1 MDRSGRRG
9 SGKQFP
15 EDSLTPA
22 YYGLLVAAADRADTA
37 RRREELSRKRALRR
51 QTVAIVDDRITNLKI
66 LERLAASLDDRVE
79 VRTFDHPQRA
89 LDYAGASPPDLVI
102 TDFKM
107 PDLDGAEFIRR
118 FRAAPSCADVPVMVI
133 TAYEDRDLR
142 YQALEAGATDFLL
155 SPVDHHEFRVRSRN
169 LLMLRRQQLM
179 LKERASSLEEQIAVE
194 EQRHRDAL
202 RHSHELLMRVIDAVP
217 VLVSATDHEG
227 RYVFVN
233 DFYARHIGRP
243 VASIVGLTPVAVQ
256 DAPETRAALERDRR
270 IVAGLDPPG
279 SFEEAIVLPSGENRV
294 LLTTKALLRD
304 HDHRPSLVV
313 TASLD
318 ISDRKEAELALVAA
332 KEEAELAS
340 RSKTEFLA
348 NMSHELRTPL
358 NAIIGFSQVMA
369 EEVLG
374 PLGSARYSGYARDIA
389 SSAQHLLGII
399 SDILDVSKLEAGKV
413 EIEDEDVDIGQM
425 VRDILHLVVE
435 RARSL
440 DIAIDIEI
448 GAAVPQLRADGLK
461 LKQVLL
467 NLITNAIK
475 FSHPGGRVRIRACV
489 AEEGMR
495 IEVIDHG
502 IGMDEAEIATAIT
515 RFGQVASTWNRKHAG
530 TGLGLPLAIGLIE
543 LHGGHIII
551 DSEKGVGTTV
561 TVCLPLGR
569 ILERNAA
576 INA

>member
-1 MDRSGRRG
+1 V
-9 SGKQFP
+9 K
-15 EDSLTPA
+15 
-22 YYGLLVAAADRADTA
+22 
-37 RRREELSRKRALRR
+37 R

-66 LERLAASLDDRVE
+66 LERLAASLDDRIE
-79 VRTFDHPQRA
+79 VKTFDHPARA
-89 LDYAGASPPDLVI
+89 LDHAGPEPPDLVI

-107 PDLDGAEFIRR
+107 PELDGAEFIRR
-118 FRAAPSCADVPVMVI
+118 FRALPSCADVPVMVI

-169 LLMLRRQQLM
+169 LLTLRRQQLL
-179 LKERASSLEEQIAVE
+179 LKERASSLEEQILVE

-233 DFYARHIGRP
+233 DFYARRIGRP
-243 VASIVGLTPVAVQ
+243 VASIVGLSPVAAQ
-256 DAPETRAALERDRR
+256 DTPESRAAQERDHR

-279 SFEEAIVLPSGENRV
+279 SFEEAIVQPDGEPRV

-304 HDHRPSLVV
+304 QDGRPSLVV

-318 ISDRKEAELALVAA
+318 ITDRKQAENALLAA

-369 EEVLG
+369 DEVLG
-374 PLGSARYSGYARDIA
+374 PLGSARYSGYARDISA
-389 SSAQHLLGII
+389 SAQHLLGII

-413 EIEDEDVDIGQM
+413 ELDEDEVEIGQM
-425 VRDILHLVVE
+425 ARDILHLVAE

-440 DIAIDIEI
+440 DVSVDIEL
-448 GAAVPQLRADGLK
+448 AADLPRVRADALK

-475 FSHPGGRVRIRACV
+475 FSHSGGRVLVRGGVGEDGLRL
-489 AEEGMR
+489 
-495 IEVIDHG
+495 EVVDRG
-502 IGMDEAEIATAIT
+502 IGMDPAEVETAIT
-515 RFGQVASTWNRKHAG
+515 RFGQVASTWNRKHPG
-530 TGLGLPLAIGLIE
+530 TGLGLPLAIGLVE
-543 LHGGHIII
+543 LHGGQLRIA
-551 DSEKGVGTTV
+551 SEKGVGTTV
-561 TVCLPLGR
+561 TICLPAGR
-569 ILERNAA
+569 LLAQHTTTVTA
-576 INA
+576 

>member
-1 MDRSGRRG
+1 M
-9 SGKQFP
+9 
-15 EDSLTPA
+15 
-22 YYGLLVAAADRADTA
+22 
-37 RRREELSRKRALRR
+37 RR
-51 QTVAIVDDRITNLKI
+51 QTVAIVDDRITNRKI
-66 LERLAASLDDRVE
+66 LERLAGSLDDQVE
-79 VRTFDHPQRA
+79 VRTFDHPARA
-89 LDYAGASPPDLVI
+89 LEFAANTPPDLVI

-118 FRAAPSCADVPVMVI
+118 FRALEGCGDVPVMVI

-169 LLMLRRQQLM
+169 LLTMRRQQLL
-179 LKERASSLEEQIAVE
+179 LKERASSLEEQIVAE

-227 RYVFVN
+227 RYVFIN

-243 VASIVGLTPVAVQ
+243 VTSIVGLTPVMVQ
-256 DAPETRAALERDRR
+256 DTPESRAAAERDRR
-270 IVAGLDPPG
+270 IVAGSDPPG
-279 SFEEAIVLPSGENRV
+279 SFEEAIVLPNGEQRV

-304 HDHRPSLVV
+304 QNERPSLVV

-318 ISDRKEAELALVAA
+318 ITDRKEAELALIAA

-369 EEVLG
+369 DEVLG
-374 PLGSARYSGYARDIA
+374 PLGSPRYAGYSRDIS

-399 SDILDVSKLEAGKV
+399 SDILDVSKLEAGKLELDQDEV
-413 EIEDEDVDIGQM
+413 EVGAMI
-425 VRDILHLVVE
+425 RDIMHLVVE

-440 DIAIDIEI
+440 EVAIDTDIP
-448 GAAVPQLRADGLK
+448 GDLPRLRADALK
-461 LKQVLL
+461 LKQIML

-475 FSHPGGRVRIRACV
+475 FSHPGGRVVVRARPL
-489 AEEGMR
+489 EGMR
-495 IEVIDHG
+495 IEVIDQG
-502 IGMDEAEIATAIT
+502 IGMDEAEIQTAIT
-515 RFGQVASTWNRKHAG
+515 RFGQVASTWSRKHAG
-530 TGLGLPLAIGLIE
+530 TGLGLPLAIGLTE
-543 LHGGHIII
+543 LHGGRLQIA
-551 DSEKGVGTTV
+551 SQKGLGTTV
-561 TVCLPLGR
+561 SVCLPPSRVL
-569 ILERNAA
+569 IPQLH
-576 INA
+576 

>member
-1 MDRSGRRG
+1 V
-9 SGKQFP
+9 K
-15 EDSLTPA
+15 
-22 YYGLLVAAADRADTA
+22 
-37 RRREELSRKRALRR
+37 R

-66 LERLAASLDDRVE
+66 LERLAASLDDRIE
-79 VRTFDHPQRA
+79 VRTFDHPARA
-89 LDYAGASPPDLVI
+89 LEYSGPEPPDLVI

-118 FRAAPSCADVPVMVI
+118 FRALPSCADVPVMVI

-169 LLMLRRQQLM
+169 LLTLRRQQLL
-179 LKERASSLEEQIAVE
+179 LKERASSLEEQILVE

-233 DFYARHIGRP
+233 DFYARRIGRP
-243 VASIVGLTPVAVQ
+243 VASIVGLSPVAVQ
-256 DAPETRAALERDRR
+256 DNLETRSAQERDRR

-279 SFEEAIVLPSGENRV
+279 SFEEAIIPPGGEPRV

-304 HDHRPSLVV
+304 QDGRPSLVV

-318 ISDRKEAELALVAA
+318 ITDRKEAENALLAA

-358 NAIIGFSQVMA
+358 NAIIGFSDVMA
-369 EEVLG
+369 DEVLG
-374 PLGSARYSGYARDIA
+374 PLGSARYAGYARDISA
-389 SSAQHLLGII
+389 SAQHLLGII

-413 EIEDEDVDIGQM
+413 ELDEDEVEIGQM
-425 VRDILHLVVE
+425 ARDILHLVAE

-440 DIAIDIEI
+440 DV
-448 GAAVPQLRADGLK
+448 AVDLELAPGLPRIKADALK

-467 NLITNAIK
+467 NLVTNAIK
-475 FSHPGGRVRIRACV
+475 FSHSGGRVVVRGGIV
-489 AEEGMR
+489 EDGMHL
-495 IEVIDHG
+495 EVVDRG
-502 IGMDEAEIATAIT
+502 IGMDQAEVETAVT
-515 RFGQVASTWNRKHAG
+515 RFGQVASTWNRKHPG
-530 TGLGLPLAIGLIE
+530 TGLGLPLAIGLVE
-543 LHGGHIII
+543 LHGGRLRIA
-551 DSEKGVGTTV
+551 SEKGIGTTV
-561 TVCLPLGR
+561 TICLPISRL
-569 ILERNAA
+569 IAQSAA
-576 INA
+576 VTA

>member
-1 MDRSGRRG
+1 LPYAAFLLILPGAGRRRKHASYG
-9 SGKQFP
+9 SN
-15 EDSLTPA
+15 
-22 YYGLLVAAADRADTA
+22 
-37 RRREELSRKRALRR
+37 SRVRR
-51 QTVAIVDDRITNLKI
+51 QTVVIVDDRVTNLKI

-79 VRTFDHPQRA
+79 VRTFDHPLRA
-89 LDYAGASPPDLVI
+89 LEYSFPNPPDLVI
-102 TDFKM
+102 TDFRM
-107 PDLDGAEFIRR
+107 PELDGAEFIRR
-118 FRAAPSCADVPVMVI
+118 FRSIETCADVPVMVI

-169 LLMLRRQQLM
+169 LLMLRRQQLL
-179 LKERASSLEEQIAVE
+179 LKERASSLEEQILAE

-217 VLVSATDHEG
+217 VMVSATDDGG

-243 VASIVGLTPVAVQ
+243 VNTIVGLTPVAVH
-256 DAPETRAALERDRR
+256 DSREARAAMERDRR
-270 IVAGLDPPG
+270 IVAGIDPTG
-279 SFEEAIVLPSGENRV
+279 SFEESTRLATGEYRV

-304 HDHRPSLVV
+304 ASRRPSLVV

-318 ISDRKEAELALVAA
+318 ISDRKQAELALVAA

-369 EEVLG
+369 DEVLG
-374 PLGSARYSGYARDIA
+374 PLGSARYAGYARDIG

-413 EIEDEDVDIGQM
+413 EIDQDEVEIEIM

-440 DIAIDIEI
+440 DVGIDLDLE
-448 GAAVPQLRADGLK
+448 PELPRLLADALK

-475 FSHPGGRVRIRACV
+475 FSHPGGRVVVRARAV
-489 AEEGMR
+489 EDGLR
-495 IEVIDHG
+495 IEVADRG
-502 IGMDEAEIATAIT
+502 IGMDEAEIETAIT

-543 LHGGHIII
+543 LHGGRLTIA
-551 DSEKGVGTTV
+551 SEKGVGTTV
-561 TVCLPLGR
+561 SVWLPAARL
-569 ILERNAA
+569 LPEDAA
-576 INA
+576 IPA